1 MTFYDI
7 SRDIMTTKPYE
18 GDPKPSVT
26 MLSSIEDGD
35 VYNDVFDT
43 IREKYKTYCV
53 VGEPKYITFATVNDK
68 FECLL
73 NGIVVDSHKPEV
85 DVYFYLEGHPF
96 YDKVNLRYCA
106 GLAKYENK
114 PVISLICDVSENA
127 PDWVYEEFE
136 VLIIK

>member
-1 MTFYDI
+1 MK
-7 SRDIMTTKPYE
+7 TKQDLLKKIESGVLQTAPWQ
-18 GDPKPSVT
+18 KPLV
-26 MLSSIEDGD
+26 LLIEDGD

-53 VGEPKYITFATVNDK
+53 VSEPKYNTFATVNDK

-85 DVYFYLEGHPF
+85 DVYFYLEGHPL

-106 GLAKYENK
+106 DLAKYENK
-114 PVISLICDVSENA
+114 PVISLICDVAENV
-127 PDWVYEEFE
+127 PDWVYGDFE